1 MDFALS
7 PEVDRIR
14 LSIREF
20 VQQRLIP
27 LESDRAT
34 YDEHENIT
42 EALLETLRA
51 EAKAAGLWALNMPK
65 ERGGLGLKL
74 AEIAPC
80 YEEMNRSIFGPVVFN
95 AAAPDD
101 GNMRVILQTGT
112 EAQKARWLQP
122 IIDGDVR
129 SAFAM
134 TEPDGCGSDPSLTY
148 TTATRTNTG
157 WKVHGRKWFITGAG
171 VAKHFILIARTSDD
185 PRKGLSAFLF
195 HADQPGW
202 RIVRRIP
209 IMGPEEHGGHC
220 ELEFDGLEIP
230 RENILLG
237 EGDGNKVLQTRLGP
251 ARLTHCMRWMGLA
264 RRCLEIALA
273 YTEQRASFG
282 AKLIDHESVQGLL
295 GEAALQVQ
303 IARMLTM
310 QAAWKLDQGDYARKE
325 VSQAK
330 IVAAD
335 ALQQAVDTSLQLLGA
350 KGYSKDTPLEWIYR
364 YARQARLVDGASEVH
379 RMVIAQNLRRD
390 PKGFFDWG
398 SVKGTGHG

>member
-20 VQQRLIP
+20 VEQRLIP

-42 EALLETLRA
+42 ETLLETLRA
-51 EAKAAGLWALNMPK
+51 EAKAAGLWALNMPRD
-65 ERGGLGLKL
+65 RGGLGLTL

-80 YEEMNRSIFGPVVFN
+80 YEEMNRSIFGPVIFN

-122 IIDGDVR
+122 IIDGEVR

-171 VAKHFILIARTSDD
+171 AAKHFILIARTSDD
-185 PRKGLSAFLF
+185 PRKGLSALLF

-202 RIVRRIP
+202 RIVRRIST
-209 IMGPEEHGGHC
+209 GWKS
-220 ELEFDGLEIP
+220 
-230 RENILLG
+230 R
-237 EGDGNKVLQTRLGP
+237 TRTSCSARVTATKCCKP
-251 ARLTHCMRWMGLA
+251 A
-264 RRCLEIALA
+264 
-273 YTEQRASFG
+273 
-282 AKLIDHESVQGLL
+282 
-295 GEAALQVQ
+295 
-303 IARMLTM
+303 
-310 QAAWKLDQGDYARKE
+310 
-325 VSQAK
+325 
-330 IVAAD
+330 
-335 ALQQAVDTSLQLLGA
+335 
-350 KGYSKDTPLEWIYR
+350 
-364 YARQARLVDGASEVH
+364 LVRHV
-379 RMVIAQNLRRD
+379 
-390 PKGFFDWG
+390 
-398 SVKGTGHG
+398 